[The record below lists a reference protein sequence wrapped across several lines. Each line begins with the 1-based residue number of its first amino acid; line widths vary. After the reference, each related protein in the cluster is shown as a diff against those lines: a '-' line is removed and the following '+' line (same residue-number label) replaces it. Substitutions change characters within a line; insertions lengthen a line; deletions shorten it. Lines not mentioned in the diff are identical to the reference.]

1 MSYLDEICNNYIVF
15 EKELDDSKN
24 LDEFAKHVKDKYS
37 LITKHLAEDMGV
49 DYDKLRAMTSYGKLD
64 RFFEIVGDYDVLNN
78 TTKSKTFR
86 LPFEEVLGIEKY
98 VSFNRLFDGL
108 LFISSDFAYLDL
120 SDNKVNTKLNSLD
133 FSVIENMRKSFL
145 EKYLN

>member
-1 MSYLDEICNNYIVF
+1 
-15 EKELDDSKN
+15 
-24 LDEFAKHVKDKYS
+24 
-37 LITKHLAEDMGV
+37 
-49 DYDKLRAMTSYGKLD
+49 
-64 RFFEIVGDYDVLNN
+64 
-78 TTKSKTFR
+78 
-86 LPFEEVLGIEKY
+86 
-98 VSFNRLFDGL
+98 